1 MGSPRSTTLVLV
13 GNESPNAFGAL
24 ARHANVRAA
33 SLAESS
39 DEEAAR
45 WVTQADAPYVVH
57 DRDPLAHVA
66 AAWVEFFDD
75 LSTIGTLD
83 LEVERASSALEN
95 GSMSMPDYYIVVDPE
110 SLAPT
115 WKHWWLGVLPQAAPT
130 RVIPWAE
137 GSTSL
142 DRVLRRLP
150 TGRSWPSPGPWLHEV
165 ARSVPDQIGKGSSGP
180 TLLAS

>member
-45 WVTQADAPYVVH
+45 WVTQANAPYVVH

-75 LSTIGTLD
+75 MATLGTLD
-83 LEVERASSALEN
+83 LEVDRATSALLD
-95 GSMSMPDYYIVVDPE
+95 GSLSMPDYYIVVDPE
-110 SLAPT
+110 SLTPT
-115 WKHWWLGVLPQAAPT
+115 WKHWWLGVLPHAAPT

-137 GSTSL
+137 GSVPL
-142 DRVLRRLP
+142 GRVLRRLP
-150 TGRSWPSPGPWLHEV
+150 TGRSWPTPDPWLHDV
-165 ARSVPDQIGKGSSGP
+165 AR
-180 TLLAS
+180 